1 MAKCPLVM
9 VAAGTGLAPFRA
21 FIAERRQLS
30 VIGKEIGEMVLFFGC
45 RAPAQDFIYRE
56 ELEDM
61 QAALGGKLRVI
72 TAFSREGG
80 GCPRVYV
87 QDRIAEHGSEVI
99 RLIDEGAN
107 VYICGRAGMA
117 REVERTV
124 GEAMRA
130 ARGWSEAELNEWS
143 KAIKRKN
150 KWQEDVWG

>member
-1 MAKCPLVM
+1 M

-30 VIGKEIGEMVLFFGC
+30 LIGKEIGEMVLFFGC
-45 RAPAQDFIYRE
+45 RAPTEDFIYKD
-56 ELEDM
+56 ELEEM
-61 QAALGGKLRVI
+61 QAALGSKLRVI
-72 TAFSREGG
+72 TAFSRVSGQK
-80 GCPRVYV
+80 VYV
-87 QDRIAEHGSEVI
+87 QDRIAEHAPEVI

-117 REVERTV
+117 REVEKSV

>member
-1 MAKCPLVM
+1 M

-30 VIGKEIGEMVLFFGC
+30 LIGKEIGEMVLFFGC
-45 RAPAQDFIYRE
+45 RAPTEDFIYKD
-56 ELEDM
+56 ELEEM
-61 QAALGGKLRVI
+61 QAALGSKLRVI
-72 TAFSREGG
+72 TAFSRVGG
-80 GCPRVYV
+80 EKVYV
-87 QDRIAEHGSEVI
+87 QDRIAEHAPDVI

-117 REVERTV
+117 REVEKSV

-130 ARGWSEAELNEWS
+130 ARGWSEGELNEWS

>member
-1 MAKCPLVM
+1 M

-30 VIGKEIGEMVLFFGC
+30 LIGKEIGEMVLFFGC
-45 RAPAQDFIYRE
+45 RSPTQDFIYKE
-56 ELEDM
+56 ELDEM
-61 QAALGGKLRVI
+61 QAALGSKLRVI
-72 TAFSREGG
+72 TAFSRVGG
-80 GCPRVYV
+80 EKVYV
-87 QDRIAEHGSEVI
+87 QDRIAEHAAEVI

-117 REVERTV
+117 REVEKSV

-130 ARGWSEAELNEWS
+130 ARQWSEAELNEWS